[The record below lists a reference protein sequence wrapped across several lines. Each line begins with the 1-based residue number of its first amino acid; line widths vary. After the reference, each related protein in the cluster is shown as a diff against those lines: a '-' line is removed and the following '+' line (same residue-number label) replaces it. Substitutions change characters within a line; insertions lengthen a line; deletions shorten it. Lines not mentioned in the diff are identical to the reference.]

1 MQWGFR
7 MSSENCCIIIEI
19 PPPKVKRVA
28 LVKYRGVERGFKI
41 GRGYSL
47 GELKEA
53 GLNKKLAEHLNI
65 PIDPKRKSV
74 YSENVENLK
83 KLLEMIKELV
93 DAKKAKPA
101 KLVTNVQQGS
111 S

>member
-1 MQWGFR
+1 MT
-7 MSSENCCIIIEI
+7 SKACCIVVEI

-28 LVKYRGVERGFKI
+28 LVKYRGIDRGFKI

-53 GLNKKLAEHLNI
+53 GLSKKIAKYLNI
-65 PIDPKRKSV
+65 PIDPRRKSI

-83 KLLEMIKELV
+83 KFLEAVKELV
-93 DAKKAKPA
+93 DAEKAKPA
-101 KLVTNVQQGS
+101 KLISSTNVQQPPP
-111 S
+111 